1 MKNVGKSMKLKN
13 RNAMRFLSFF
23 CLLSLLLPATTGRA
37 DAKEVDA
44 KQIVFDHI
52 QDAYEWHITHWG
64 DRAIRIPLP
73 VIVKS
78 ETGGWHVFLSSRL
91 DEGRSY
97 QGFRLAADGPYAGKV
112 TEINAAGEEVR
123 PLDFSLTK
131 TALALMINCTLVV
144 ALILGSARW
153 YRKHPGQV
161 PKGLVGTVEMLT
173 MAIVDDVI
181 RPCVG
186 KGNDKFTPYLLTA
199 FYFILINNVMGI
211 IPIFPGG
218 ANTTGNIAVT
228 LFLAV
233 CTFVAVNL
241 FGTKAYWK
249 EVFWPHVPLWMKV
262 PVPLMPFVEIFGLFT
277 KPFALM
283 MRLFANIMAGHSVI
297 LGIASLIFIS
307 AAMGPAVNA
316 GMSFV
321 AVIFN
326 VFMNCLELLVAFIQA
341 YVFTM
346 LSAVFIGLAQA
357 GGKEKAVCKK

>member
-1 MKNVGKSMKLKN
+1 MKVKSRK
-13 RNAMRFLSFF
+13 AAGFLYFF
-23 CLLSLLLPATTGRA
+23 CFWSLLALAGAGRA
-37 DAKEVDA
+37 HAKEVDA

-52 QDAYEWHITHWG
+52 QDAYEWPITHWG

-78 ETGGWHVFLSSRL
+78 EAGGWHIFLSSRL

-97 QGFRLAADGPYAGKV
+97 RGFRLAAAGPYAGKV
-112 TEINAAGEEVR
+112 VETNAAGEEVR

-131 TALALMINCTLVV
+131 TALALLINCTLAA

-153 YRKHPGQV
+153 YRNHPGRV
-161 PKGLVGTVEMLT
+161 PKGLVGAVEMLT

-186 KGNDKFTPYLLTA
+186 KGGEKFTPYLLTA

-211 IPIFPGG
+211 VPVFPGG

-233 CTFVAVNL
+233 CTFVVVNL
-241 FGTKAYWK
+241 FATKAYWK
-249 EVFWPHVPLWMKV
+249 EVFWPHVPLWMKI
-262 PVPLMPFVEIFGLFT
+262 PVPLMPFVELFGLFT

-321 AVIFN
+321 AVVFN

-357 GGKEKAVCKK
+357 GGKEKVVCKK